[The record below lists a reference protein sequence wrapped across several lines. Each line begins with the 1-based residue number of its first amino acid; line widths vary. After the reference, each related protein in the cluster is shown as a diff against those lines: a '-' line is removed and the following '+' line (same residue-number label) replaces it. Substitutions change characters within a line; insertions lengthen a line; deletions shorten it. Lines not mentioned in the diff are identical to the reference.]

1 MSSFFRKIC
10 TLGKSYLLKTIA
22 NQVLQLGLNC
32 CISAP
37 TGKLASIYAK
47 EYPDCRVN
55 TVHSNYFIPVGNTNK
70 NNDINWNLADVHVLL
85 VDEVRFFFL

>member
-1 MSSFFRKIC
+1 M
-10 TLGKSYLLKTIA
+10 
-22 NQVLQLGLNC
+22 LQLGLNC

-37 TGKLASIYAK
+37 TGKLARVYGK
-47 EYPDCRVN
+47 EYPDSGVN